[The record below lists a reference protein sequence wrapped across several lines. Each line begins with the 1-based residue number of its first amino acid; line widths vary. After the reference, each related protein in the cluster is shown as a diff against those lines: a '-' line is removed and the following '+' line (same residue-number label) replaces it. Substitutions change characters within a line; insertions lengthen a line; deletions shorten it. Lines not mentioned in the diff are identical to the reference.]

1 MATPSST
8 RLVAVESAAL
18 ELQNWFT
25 SLEPAPSAL
34 SPNVLSPNVLSP
46 NVLSPNV
53 LSPSALSPSVLSPSD
68 PAPGVSAPAPNAA
81 NPSAAAT
88 VSPRPVAL
96 GTLTSVAP
104 GSPPVVIA
112 PSAVAS
118 PPLPRISPL
127 GRVWGWLAPVWPVGL
142 TLGCGLAS
150 LAGGMAW
157 AEYRPLGTIPAA
169 TQVPVLEQGFRAVSA
184 GWNALKGVSLE
195 GIDRDL
201 DRNPDRTGTLAANLD
216 ETDRQQLQ
224 QDLAQLQQEAHQ
236 LLDEVVAL
244 EQRLGV
250 EPRGGSLDLRLES
263 LQQILNPDLDRD
275 RSTATL
281 RVTLPSDALFGD
293 GQAQLRP
300 EAYRLLSTVISDLR
314 RYPVAQVTI
323 ATHTDDI
330 GDEAAN
336 RSLSFRQS
344 RSLSQYLEDR
354 LGSSYHWNPLGYGEA
369 QALVDNSTNS
379 NRQRNRRIEIE
390 IKP

>member
-25 SLEPAPSAL
+25 SLEPA
-34 SPNVLSPNVLSP
+34 
-46 NVLSPNV
+46 
-53 LSPSALSPSVLSPSD
+53 PSALSPSVLSPSD

-184 GWNALKGVSLE
+184 GWNALKGGSLE
-195 GIDRDL
+195 GI
-201 DRNPDRTGTLAANLD
+201 DRNPDRTGTLAANLE